1 MESYLSTSKNQ
12 YASNVINKKEDTR
25 YAEPDPSLRPFFQF
39 LLNSTK
45 RKKQNITKSS
55 DSRLVENFINYS
67 INNLQNP
74 VHADSLDSI
83 ILTHN
88 IGKQDSSY
96 KREPETQYLP
106 VPIYSKIPKPKPI
119 KHDLYS
125 SSDSISGSIYHTQTS
140 TQDPYKNWQETPLI
154 FPNSNLKPSTTRP
167 PYISSNYYQP
177 NYNEPTNI
185 NEQSPT
191 FITPIELQAPTFITP
206 IEYQGPTFVTPISVT
221 QAPLSDGNPP
231 PTIVIL
237 EDIDTAM
244 EPPLSDPIV
253 EQDPGSAGGS
263 GVASAAAVSGAAGII
278 GATIGAGAG
287 VAGIAGIAGGTA
299 VAVGAGGTSGNGGG
313 GGVVGG
319 GGGGVVGTLTPADVA
334 QCRAGGTASK
344 VCSELITTS
353 TSTTSSGFIQFVDDL
368 LYLFT
373 SFNFIGPLMIT
384 FWSIIFPP
392 MSIIL
397 TSGLGVISFLFPWI
411 LPRIWFGRQL
421 THAFNINQ
429 FDHRFDNTNNYHQ
442 PYYY

>member
-1 MESYLSTSKNQ
+1 LEFVESYLSTSKNQ
-12 YASNVINKKEDTR
+12 YASNAINKKEDTR

-45 RKKQNITKSS
+45 RKKRNLTKSS

-74 VHADSLDSI
+74 VRADSLESI
-83 ILTHN
+83 ILMHN
-88 IGKQDSSY
+88 NGEHSSY
-96 KREPETQYLP
+96 KNEPETQYLP
-106 VPIYSKIPKPKPI
+106 VKMYSKIPKPKPI
-119 KHDLYS
+119 RYDLS
-125 SSDSISGSIYHTQTS
+125 SSDSISGSIYQTS

-154 FPNSNLKPSTTRP
+154 FPSSNGKPSTARP
-167 PYISSNYYQP
+167 SYIESNYYKP
-177 NYNEPTNI
+177 NYNIPVII
-185 NEQSPT
+185 NDQSPT

-221 QAPLSDGNPP
+221 QTPLTDGNPP

-237 EDIDTAM
+237 EDIDTAV

-253 EQDPGSAGGS
+253 EQDPVGAGGS
-263 GVASAAAVSGAAGII
+263 GVASAAAVGGAAGII
-278 GATIGAGAG
+278 GAAIGAGALG
-287 VAGIAGIAGGTA
+287 VAGISGIAGGAATA
-299 VAVGAGGTSGNGGG
+299 AAVAGGTAGNGG
-313 GGVVGG
+313 VGG
-319 GGGGVVGTLTPADVA
+319 GAGILTPADVA
-334 QCRAGGTASK
+334 QCRADGSASK

-353 TSTTSSGFIQFVDDL
+353 TSPTSSGFIQFLDDL
-368 LYLFT
+368 IYLFT
-373 SFNFIGPLMIT
+373 SLNFIGPLMIT

-421 THAFNINQ
+421 MHPFNINQ
-429 FDHRFDNTNNYHQ
+429 FDQRFDNTNNYHQ

>member
-1 MESYLSTSKNQ
+1 LEFVESYLSTSKNQ
-12 YASNVINKKEDTR
+12 YASNAINKKEDTR

-45 RKKQNITKSS
+45 RKKRNLTKSS

-67 INNLQNP
+67 INNFRNP

-83 ILTHN
+83 ILMHN
-88 IGKQDSSY
+88 IGEHSSY
-96 KREPETQYLP
+96 KHEPETQYLP
-106 VPIYSKIPKPKPI
+106 VQIYSKNTKPKPI
-119 KHDLYS
+119 RYDLS
-125 SSDSISGSIYHTQTS
+125 SSDSISGSIYQTS

-154 FPNSNLKPSTTRP
+154 FPNANGKPSTARP

-177 NYNEPTNI
+177 NYNIPVII
-185 NEQSPT
+185 NDQSPT

-221 QAPLSDGNPP
+221 QAPLTDGNPP

-237 EDIDTAM
+237 EDIDTAV

-253 EQDPGSAGGS
+253 EQDPVGAGGS
-263 GVASAAAVSGAAGII
+263 GVASAAAVGGAAGII
-278 GATIGAGAG
+278 GAAIGAGAG
-287 VAGIAGIAGGTA
+287 VAGITGIAGGA
-299 VAVGAGGTSGNGGG
+299 VAAGGAAAAAVAGGTAGNGGG
-313 GGVVGG
+313 GG
-319 GGGGVVGTLTPADVA
+319 GVETLTPADVA
-334 QCRAGGTASK
+334 QCRAGGSASK

-353 TSTTSSGFIQFVDDL
+353 TSPSTSSGFIQFLDDL
-368 LYLFT
+368 IYLFT

-421 THAFNINQ
+421 MNTFNINQ
-429 FDHRFDNTNNYHQ
+429 FDQRFDNTNNYHQ

>member
-1 MESYLSTSKNQ
+1 VESYLSTSKNQ

-45 RKKQNITKSS
+45 RKKRNLTKSS

-67 INNLQNP
+67 INNLRNP
-74 VHADSLDSI
+74 VRADSLDSI
-83 ILTHN
+83 ILMHN
-88 IGKQDSSY
+88 VREHSSY
-96 KREPETQYLP
+96 KHEPETQYLP
-106 VPIYSKIPKPKPI
+106 VPIYSRVPKPKPL
-119 KHDLYS
+119 KYDLFS
-125 SSDSISGSIYHTQTS
+125 PDSISGSIYQTS

-154 FPNSNLKPSTTRP
+154 FPDSNKKPPVSHP
-167 PYISSNYYQP
+167 PFISSNYYQP
-177 NYNEPTNI
+177 NYNTPVTVN
-185 NEQSPT
+185 NQSPT

-221 QAPLSDGNPP
+221 QAPLTDGNPP

-237 EDIDTAM
+237 EDIDTVV
-244 EPPLSDPIV
+244 EPPISDPIV
-253 EQDPGSAGGS
+253 EQDPAGAGGS
-263 GVASAAAVSGAAGII
+263 GAASAAAIGGAAGII
-278 GATIGAGAG
+278 GAVGAG
-287 VAGIAGIAGGTA
+287 AGIAGIAGGAIAGGAA
-299 VAVGAGGTSGNGGG
+299 VAGVTAGNGGG
-313 GGVVGG
+313 GGGG
-319 GGGGVVGTLTPADVA
+319 GTLTPADVA
-334 QCRAGGTASK
+334 QCRAGGSASK

-353 TSTTSSGFIQFVDDL
+353 SSSTTSSSGFIQILDDL
-368 LYLFT
+368 IYLFT
-373 SFNFIGPLMIT
+373 SFNFFGPLMIT

-421 THAFNINQ
+421 MHTFNINQ
-429 FDHRFDNTNNYHQ
+429 FEERFDNTNDYHQ